1 VTRILEEELAMLTL
15 AVVEEIAFH
24 LEAGLLSQRAI
35 AKKLSVSRA
44 TVRDIADGRRGK
56 FGREDDVEPEEP
68 ERSDPPVRCPEC
80 GYLVHLPC
88 LACRTREYRR
98 AQLILARMSKR
109 RAPVPLPS
117 PRRPK
122 PLPALRR
129 RRVA

>member
-1 VTRILEEELAMLTL
+1 MLTL

-24 LEAGLLSQRAI
+24 LEAGQLSQRAI
-35 AKKLSVSRA
+35 AKKLGVSRA
-44 TVRDIADGRRGK
+44 TVWDMAQGRRGK
-56 FGREDDVEPEEP
+56 FGREADVEPEEP
-68 ERSDPPVRCPEC
+68 ERPDPPVRCPEC
-80 GYLVHLPC
+80 GYLVHFPC

-98 AQLILARMSKR
+98 AQLILARMSKCR
-109 RAPVPLPS
+109 DPVPP